1 MVRLKL
7 HRGDTNTAL
16 QQAAHDRD
24 HSAIIYHMGTKCY
37 SRYEN
42 ILTIYTNYD
51 LSLTHLCSRQ
61 QIFPSWENFA
71 VSSDSDWACG
81 SVAWPWPAQSFGQF
95 PVFTKPLAAI
105 CLNNKHREKLTSLKP
120 IIYCW
125 IWHNG
130 M

>member
-7 HRGDTNTAL
+7 YRGDTNTAL
-16 QQAAHDRD
+16 QQAAHDRAQG
-24 HSAIIYHMGTKCY
+24 AIIYLMGTKCY

-42 ILTIYTNYD
+42 ILAIYLLYTNYD

-81 SVAWPWPAQSFGQF
+81 SVAWPLVLQKVPFEGS
-95 PVFTKPLAAI
+95 
-105 CLNNKHREKLTSLKP
+105 
-120 IIYCW
+120 
-125 IWHNG
+125 
-130 M
+130 

>member
-1 MVRLKL
+1 M
-7 HRGDTNTAL
+7 
-16 QQAAHDRD
+16 
-24 HSAIIYHMGTKCY
+24 
-37 SRYEN
+37 
-42 ILTIYTNYD
+42 LTIYTNYD

-120 IIYCW
+120 IICCC